1 MYNSYIAMHRTQI
14 YLDDGQRRRLERV
27 AKRTNRTVSD
37 LIREAI
43 DVRYGEG
50 TKEDFVRALIDG
62 AFGVWKDR
70 SDLGATGPYVRRLR
84 RGSRVDDLAP

>member
-1 MYNSYIAMHRTQI
+1 MYSTYIAMRRTQI

-43 DVRYGEG
+43 DVRYGAS
-50 TKEDFVRALIDG
+50 TKEDFLRALIDG

-70 SDLGATGPYVRRLR
+70 SDLGATGSYLRRLR
-84 RGSRVDDLAP
+84 RGSRIDELTG